1 MSTTGRR
8 GAGRTSPRVFR
19 HAFGRR
25 PRTEEEAVAR
35 RIRVFATIGSPGFE
49 QDLDE
54 VRRAT
59 ALAFRRD
66 PDARTGSRRQ
76 LRAVRRAPDRTEA
89 LARLDV
95 PTVVVHG
102 TADRM
107 CHPSG
112 GRATAA
118 AVPGA
123 RLVLIEGMGHD
134 FPPGAWPQ
142 LIGAIVENAR
152 RAPAG

>member
-1 MSTTGRR
+1 
-8 GAGRTSPRVFR
+8 V
-19 HAFGRR
+19 
-25 PRTEEEAVAR
+25 EEAIER
-35 RIRVFATIGSPGFE
+35 RIRVFATIGSPGFD

-54 VRRAT
+54 MRRAT

-66 PDARTGSRRQ
+66 SEARAGSRRQ
-76 LRAVRRAPDRTEA
+76 LRAVRRAADRTEA
-89 LARLDV
+89 LAGPDV

-118 AVPGA
+118 AVPDA

-134 FPPGAWPQ
+134 VPPGAWPQ
-142 LIGAIVENAR
+142 LIGAIVAERAAR
-152 RAPAG
+152 AGRLTGSVRRGRGASAVG